1 VGASTLFATSLPHRC
16 NHKRERERCIICHH
30 KSICFCNFVGFHKS
44 SASKKRYVPT
54 TCITYPFI
62 SGNTS
67 ANFFQAEKMYSI
79 IFSTI
84 SKIIATVLSD
94 EQSSTK
100 ITSFHRFDFE
110 PIESLLR

>member
-1 VGASTLFATSLPHRC
+1 MLSLLIDAIIKENVNGALFV
-16 NHKRERERCIICHH
+16 II

-44 SASKKRYVPT
+44 SASKKDMYLPPALLIPLFLATPVPQ
-54 TCITYPFI
+54 
-62 SGNTS
+62 
-67 ANFFQAEKMYSI
+67 FFQAEKMYSI

-100 ITSFHRFDFE
+100 ISSQF
-110 PIESLLR
+110 S

>member
-1 VGASTLFATSLPHRC
+1 VNGALFVIINPFVFAILLVSTNHLHLKKDMYLPPALLIPLFLATP
-16 NHKRERERCIICHH
+16 
-30 KSICFCNFVGFHKS
+30 
-44 SASKKRYVPT
+44 VP
-54 TCITYPFI
+54 I
-62 SGNTS
+62 
-67 ANFFQAEKMYSI
+67 FFQAEKMYSI